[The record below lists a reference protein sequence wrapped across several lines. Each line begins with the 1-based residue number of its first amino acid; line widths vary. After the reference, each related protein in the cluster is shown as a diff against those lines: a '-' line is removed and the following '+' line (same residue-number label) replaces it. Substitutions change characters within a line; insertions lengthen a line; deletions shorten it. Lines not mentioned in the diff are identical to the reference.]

1 VQRNRVI
8 VISVVVEGRSM
19 AEVAKKY
26 GVTYRLVVN
35 PATSELFRELTLEPT
50 QNDQPQKPQN
60 ALPTESEL

>member
-1 VQRNRVI
+1 
-8 VISVVVEGRSM
+8 M